1 MSIYM
6 YNTKHSLNKQTKS
19 KTKLCSAKPKHLTS
33 SGWLAGSSL
42 TTGCRALLF
51 DFLAASGQSWR
62 IRTGVSHGICIVNSC
77 RTSRVW
83 LFLHFDIN
91 PHVPLSWIPHP
102 FHSHSRA
109 HSVPA
114 VYSSERPRSDP
125 FSKSPP
131 ISPSRLYAHPLHA
144 TTNCNTPCPRHWAS
158 RHIQHPQ
165 GLASKGIT
173 EQSIEL
179 YWEEQMIRANHVG
192 PCKTKYVTWERTGHN
207 GERGSRDEISES
219 KQNILSREQL
229 TVSWEN
235 AQHISVERKRRKLHM
250 ELEGIMSKSRK
261 IS

>member
-102 FHSHSRA
+102 FHSSTPTAEPILCLQSTALRDPDQI
-109 HSVPA
+109 HSVNLPPSHPA
-114 VYSSERPRSDP
+114 GFMHIPSMPPPTAILPALDIGHP
-125 FSKSPP
+125 DTFSIPKDLPLR
-131 ISPSRLYAHPLHA
+131 RL
-144 TTNCNTPCPRHWAS
+144 
-158 RHIQHPQ
+158 
-165 GLASKGIT
+165 
-173 EQSIEL
+173 
-179 YWEEQMIRANHVG
+179 
-192 PCKTKYVTWERTGHN
+192 
-207 GERGSRDEISES
+207 
-219 KQNILSREQL
+219 QNSQ
-229 TVSWEN
+229 
-235 AQHISVERKRRKLHM
+235 
-250 ELEGIMSKSRK
+250 
-261 IS
+261 